1 MTPLIQLHRQL
12 QYLFIALLLGY
23 FGIPAMGAQ
32 DNTPNHREIIINSI
46 PQVLC
51 ANEKVDLRG
60 ILKLDFGVREFGGVR
75 AVRPVDIK
83 LQKGFSGTCPSAE
96 ETCLVGIGKT
106 TRRRYVASKR
116 LDMAGKGVETHEL
129 NGLGVGTFKLRFL
142 ITGNPNPPPQGDP
155 NPGNEVRFKLLYT
168 VSYRFSNNKV
178 TFFKAT
184 PDICC
189 PLSRCFD
196 SNR

>member
-1 MTPLIQLHRQL
+1 MHPLIQPNRQL
-12 QYLFIALLLGY
+12 HYLFIALLLAC
-23 FGIPAMGAQ
+23 FAIPAMGEQ
-32 DNTPNHREIIINSI
+32 DKTPNHKEIIINSI

-60 ILKLDFGVREFGGVR
+60 QLKLAFGVREFLGVR
-75 AVRPVDIK
+75 AVAPVDIK
-83 LQKGFSGTCPSAE
+83 LQKGFSGTCPSTE

-116 LDMAGKGVETHEL
+116 LEIPGGVETHEL

-168 VSYRFSNNKV
+168 VSYKFSDNKV

-189 PLSRCFD
+189 RRSGCY
-196 SNR
+196 

>member
-1 MTPLIQLHRQL
+1 MHPLIQPNRQL
-12 QYLFIALLLGY
+12 QYLFIALLLAC
-23 FGIPAMGAQ
+23 FAIPAMGEQ
-32 DNTPNHREIIINSI
+32 DKTPNHKEIIINSI

-51 ANEKVDLRG
+51 AGEKVDLRG
-60 ILKLDFGVREFGGVR
+60 QLKLAFGAREFLGVR
-75 AVRPVDIK
+75 AVGPVDIK
-83 LQKGFSGTCPSAE
+83 LQKGFSGTCPSTE

-116 LDMAGKGVETHEL
+116 LEIPGGVETHEL

-168 VSYRFSNNKV
+168 VSYKFSNNKV

-189 PLSRCFD
+189 RRSGCY
-196 SNR
+196 

>member
-12 QYLFIALLLGY
+12 QYLFIALLLAC
-23 FGIPAMGAQ
+23 FAIPAMGER
-32 DNTPNHREIIINSI
+32 DKTPNHKEIMINSI

-51 ANEKVDLRG
+51 AGEKVDLRG
-60 ILKLDFGVREFGGVR
+60 QLKLAFGVREFFGVR
-75 AVRPVDIK
+75 AVGPVDIK
-83 LQKGFSGTCPSAE
+83 LQKGFSGTCPSTE
-96 ETCLVGIGKT
+96 GTCLVGIGKT

-116 LDMAGKGVETHEL
+116 LEIPGGVETHEL

-168 VSYRFSNNKV
+168 VSYKFSNDKV

-189 PLSRCFD
+189 RRSGCY
-196 SNR
+196 

>member
-1 MTPLIQLHRQL
+1 
-12 QYLFIALLLGY
+12 
-23 FGIPAMGAQ
+23 MGER
-32 DNTPNHREIIINSI
+32 DKTPNHKEIMINSI

-51 ANEKVDLRG
+51 AGEEVDLRG
-60 ILKLDFGVREFGGVR
+60 QLKLAFGVTEFFGVR
-75 AVRPVDIK
+75 AVGPVDIK
-83 LQKGFSGTCPSAE
+83 LQKGFSGNCPSTE

-116 LDMAGKGVETHEL
+116 LEIPGGVETHEL

-155 NPGNEVRFKLLYT
+155 NPGNVVRFKLLYT
-168 VSYRFSNNKV
+168 VSYKFSNNKV

-184 PDICC
+184 RDICC
-189 PLSRCFD
+189 RGSGCY
-196 SNR
+196 

>member
-1 MTPLIQLHRQL
+1 MHPLIQPNRQL
-12 QYLFIALLLGY
+12 QYLFIALLLAC
-23 FGIPAMGAQ
+23 FAIPAMGER
-32 DNTPNHREIIINSI
+32 DKTPNHKEIIINSI

-51 ANEKVDLRG
+51 AGEKVDLRG
-60 ILKLDFGVREFGGVR
+60 QLKLAFGVREFLGVR
-75 AVRPVDIK
+75 AVGPVDIK
-83 LQKGFSGTCPSAE
+83 LQKGFSGTCPSTE

-116 LDMAGKGVETHEL
+116 LEIPGGVETKEL

-168 VSYRFSNNKV
+168 VSYKFSNNKV

-189 PLSRCFD
+189 RRSGCY
-196 SNR
+196 

>member
-1 MTPLIQLHRQL
+1 MHPLIQPNRQL
-12 QYLFIALLLGY
+12 QYLFIALLLAC
-23 FGIPAMGAQ
+23 FAIPAMGEQ
-32 DNTPNHREIIINSI
+32 DKTPNHKEIIINSI

-51 ANEKVDLRG
+51 AGEKVDLRG
-60 ILKLDFGVREFGGVR
+60 QLKLAFGVREFLGVR
-75 AVRPVDIK
+75 AVGPVDIK
-83 LQKGFSGTCPSAE
+83 LQKGFSGTCPSTE

-116 LDMAGKGVETHEL
+116 LEIPGGVETKDL

-168 VSYRFSNNKV
+168 VSYKFSNNKV

-189 PLSRCFD
+189 RRSGCY
-196 SNR
+196 

>member
-1 MTPLIQLHRQL
+1 MNPLIQPNRQL
-12 QYLFIALLLGY
+12 QYLFIALLLAC
-23 FGIPAMGAQ
+23 FAIPAMGEQ
-32 DNTPNHREIIINSI
+32 DKTPNHKEIIINSI

-60 ILKLDFGVREFGGVR
+60 QLKLAFGVREFLGVR
-75 AVRPVDIK
+75 AVAPVDIK
-83 LQKGFSGTCPSAE
+83 LQKGFSGTCPSTE

-116 LDMAGKGVETHEL
+116 LEIPGGVETQEL

-168 VSYRFSNNKV
+168 VSYKFSNDKV

-189 PLSRCFD
+189 RRSGCY
-196 SNR
+196 

>member
-1 MTPLIQLHRQL
+1 MHPLIQPNRQL
-12 QYLFIALLLGY
+12 QYLFIALLLAC
-23 FGIPAMGAQ
+23 FAIPAMGEQ
-32 DNTPNHREIIINSI
+32 DKTPNHKEIIINSI

-60 ILKLDFGVREFGGVR
+60 QLKLAFGVREFLGVR
-75 AVRPVDIK
+75 AVAPVDIK
-83 LQKGFSGTCPSAE
+83 LQKGFSGTCPSTE

-116 LDMAGKGVETHEL
+116 LEIPGGVETHEL

-168 VSYRFSNNKV
+168 VSYKFSDNKV

-189 PLSRCFD
+189 RRSGCY
-196 SNR
+196 

>member
-1 MTPLIQLHRQL
+1 LIQPKRQL
-12 QYLFIALLLGY
+12 QYLFIALLLAC
-23 FGIPAMGAQ
+23 FAIPAMGEQ
-32 DNTPNHREIIINSI
+32 DKTPNHKEIIINSI

-51 ANEKVDLRG
+51 AGEKVDLRG
-60 ILKLDFGVREFGGVR
+60 QLKLAFGVREFLGVR
-75 AVRPVDIK
+75 AVGPVDIK
-83 LQKGFSGTCPSAE
+83 LQKGFSGTCPSTE

-116 LDMAGKGVETHEL
+116 LEIPGGVETHEL

-168 VSYRFSNNKV
+168 VSYKFSNNKV
-178 TFFKAT
+178 TFFKGT

-189 PLSRCFD
+189 RRSGCY
-196 SNR
+196 

>member
-1 MTPLIQLHRQL
+1 
-12 QYLFIALLLGY
+12 
-23 FGIPAMGAQ
+23 MGER
-32 DNTPNHREIIINSI
+32 DKTPNHKEIIINSI
-46 PQVLC
+46 QHVLC
-51 ANEKVDLRG
+51 AGEEVDLRG
-60 ILKLDFGVREFGGVR
+60 QLKLAFGVREFGGVR
-75 AVRPVDIK
+75 DVGPVDIK
-83 LQKGFSGTCPSAE
+83 LQKGFSGTCPSTE
-96 ETCLVGIGKT
+96 QTCLVGIGKK

-116 LDMAGKGVETHEL
+116 LEIPGGVETHEL

-184 PDICC
+184 RDICC
-189 PLSRCFD
+189 RGSGCY
-196 SNR
+196 

>member
-1 MTPLIQLHRQL
+1 VR
-12 QYLFIALLLGY
+12 GE
-23 FGIPAMGAQ
+23 
-32 DNTPNHREIIINSI
+32 D
-46 PQVLC
+46 
-51 ANEKVDLRG
+51 VDLRG
-60 ILKLDFGVREFGGVR
+60 ILKLAFGVRKFGGVR
-75 AVRPVDIK
+75 DVGPVDIK
-83 LQKGFSGTCPSAE
+83 LQKGFSGTCPSTEA
-96 ETCLVGIGKT
+96 TCLVGIGKT

-116 LDMAGKGVETHEL
+116 LEIPGSVTTHEL

-155 NPGNEVRFKLLYT
+155 SPGNEVRFKLLYT
-168 VSYRFSNNKV
+168 VSYGFSNNKV